1 MEINFLEQCPLCGH
15 EGVTTKSLPYL
26 GHFCSCNYCRS
37 TYETTRDDKDYKVIT
52 DNTDRIPYECIDPAL
67 R

>member
-1 MEINFLEQCPLCGH
+1 MENMDCTETCPLCGH
-15 EGVTTKSLPYL
+15 ESVTVGIHDFECDYCHSIWVSLDDDV
-26 GHFCSCNYCRS
+26 
-37 TYETTRDDKDYKVIT
+37 RDHEVIT